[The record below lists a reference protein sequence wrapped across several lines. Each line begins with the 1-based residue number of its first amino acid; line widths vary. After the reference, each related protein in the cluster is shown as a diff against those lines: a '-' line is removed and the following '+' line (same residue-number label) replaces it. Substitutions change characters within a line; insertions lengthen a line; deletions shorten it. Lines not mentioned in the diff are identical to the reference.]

1 MTLDQLCVLLL
12 QFGVALLIGLSFF
25 CHTNTDAHQ
34 GPYQQTLLI
43 IMILK

>member
-25 CHTNTDAHQ
+25 CQETNTKGRQ
-34 GPYQQTLLI
+34 GPFRQT
-43 IMILK
+43 